1 VNLQEA
7 IAVALEF
14 EKEVRD
20 HYLRGAEAI
29 ASPRGRRVFATLGK
43 EEQRHVD
50 YLEHCLALW
59 KRTGKVPDVPLT
71 SVLPKDAGWIAAEQ
85 KKLSE
90 REGQGAAAKSDLDA
104 LETALRYERETD
116 AFYRRLVS
124 DLPKGD
130 RPLFDKFLGVEE
142 GHLALV
148 EAQLDALRG
157 KGFWF
162 DVSAFIQ
169 DG

>member
-1 VNLQEA
+1 MNLQEA
-7 IAVALEF
+7 IAAALEF
-14 EKEVRD
+14 EEEVRD
-20 HYLRGAEAI
+20 HYLRGAKTI
-29 ASPRGRRVFATLGK
+29 ADPRGRRVFATLGK

-50 YLEHCLALW
+50 YLERCLAVW

-71 SVLPKDAGWIAAEQ
+71 SALPEGARWIAAER
-85 KKLSE
+85 KKLSA
-90 REGQGAAAKSDLDA
+90 RKGQRVAAKSDLDA
-104 LETALRYERETD
+104 LETALRYERETG

-124 DLPKGD
+124 ELPKGD
-130 RPLFDKFLGVEE
+130 RPLFDKFLGVED

-148 EAQLDALRG
+148 QAQLDALRG
-157 KGFWF
+157 GGFWF